1 MIAYIKLKTP
11 DTACSNPVFRA
22 VTSISG
28 VFGVEPQQS
37 SSAIRLR
44 SKHIR
49 GFMGWNLVNL
59 ASAFESFM

>member
-28 VFGVEPQQS
+28 VFGVEPQRPQ
-37 SSAIRLR
+37 
-44 SKHIR
+44 
-49 GFMGWNLVNL
+49 
-59 ASAFESFM
+59 